1 MANSGP
7 DSNGSQFFI
16 THKETGWLDRK
27 HSVFGKV
34 IAGQAVVDAVQQGDV
49 MTGVTIEG
57 DASAL
62 FEKHDKQL
70 AKWNKTLDE
79 RFPRTRAAAAPVS

>member
-16 THKETGWLDRK
+16 THKDTTWLDRK

-34 IAGQAVVDAVQQGDV
+34 IAGQEAVDAIKQGDV
-49 MTGVTIEG
+49 MTSVTIEG

-79 RFPRTRAAAAPVS
+79 KFPRTRVSPVAAG